1 MDYVDKDGV
10 IHKNY
15 PPQQAEKRGW
25 KPLDDKA
32 EVKEKVKVTSK
43 KIKEEEE

>member
-25 KPLDDKA
+25 KLLDDKA
-32 EVKEKVKVTSK
+32 KVKEKVKVTSK